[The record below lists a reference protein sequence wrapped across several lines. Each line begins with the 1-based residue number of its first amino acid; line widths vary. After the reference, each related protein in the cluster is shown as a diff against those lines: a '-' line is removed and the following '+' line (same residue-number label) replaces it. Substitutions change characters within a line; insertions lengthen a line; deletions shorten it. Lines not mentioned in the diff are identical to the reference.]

1 MKKSIKITLF
11 LVLLLAIAGGV
22 YFFLNPKKA
31 LNIIVPEID
40 QVENISVKFVG
51 DTAKIDVDLRMQ
63 NKGFF
68 KLNIDS
74 LVYYVNFDSA
84 TLLAKAQYLN
94 IELKPGQEDTLQLP
108 LDLPYKRLMKKIQS
122 VQDRDSVD
130 IRIDVRIVY
139 ATVFG
144 QTTIPYSKKMRIEV
158 PHPPKLEFEKME
170 FIKREGK
177 TLYLLAHVKL
187 LNYSNISL
195 NVSDIRYR
203 LVVKDLLTATG
214 TENKEIRVKPAT
226 TYSLALPIK
235 VELKSIFKTL
245 GLIVTDND
253 KVKYHLV
260 INAMV
265 QNDKVGSKKTPLEI
279 EKDGIMELKK

>member
-1 MKKSIKITLF
+1 MF